1 MAKLTETSDHEQ
13 ASTSSSPPPR
23 DSAFYL
29 GLTFVLEPKD
39 KSTVASEEALQF
51 LLKNLGILGE
61 ATTTRDS
68 RSKNI
73 WLQTITAQAKKIRK
87 FAKDKT
93 VIGAFTIREIN
104 PNTPEELR
112 IQHHISSWLASDT
125 GGCAPDDGAS
135 ASSSSQSATA
145 EANRAQRQS
154 KTSRPRRAIKSEPE
168 EAGPSTSNTSN
179 TTPAPGDG
187 GPRNSGKRKA
197 SRRIA
202 GVRQGTPAPA
212 RASSPDNEHLAGPSR
227 ARGKRTA
234 ARASSPDEEH
244 LAGPSS
250 RALGKRTAARAFS
263 PAVEAQAANSREPS
277 PSDDSIPERP
287 SKRVKFDLD
296 RNTYKVFGEWKE
308 PEPLPRDNNDGG
320 AVVISRPTIQ
330 DLPSDCLKA
339 IFVHGTPDPAT
350 SSAKQYRLALYDL
363 MSVCLKW
370 KSTAEGTPA
379 LWSHLSN
386 ANPPGMLDACVKRS
400 STTTVTVQF
409 DGSMEYPSS
418 VEVAL
423 KRFVD
428 RVTPLRSRWTSVRFN
443 DVPPTRGSYSAV
455 ATAFGG
461 PAPALTSAEVT
472 TIHGATI
479 PFVHALR
486 FFAGEAPALRRVTL
500 TGVVPHLEDV
510 AIFANVESFHVIR
523 PMGMG
528 PGYLLRM
535 LGRND
540 KLRHLE
546 LVDVRPSYARLFQN
560 IETLELSELVYF
572 KLHLLGE
579 NTAEMAQL
587 FTRLR
592 APKCRR
598 LDLAID
604 MDNLKNL
611 NLQYNLLDFDMEV
624 FLVGLGTWMS
634 RWIVLNRAWSVDRW
648 VDSAR
653 DGASSKPAFRWQY
666 GVAFDGSYRALSADV
681 RLEVES
687 RRTKKII
694 SKWVEDVKLH
704 AELVGEAVREGDG
717 LGNIESFGSYRR
729 RLLEARESENPEDD
743 IQPHDF
749 MGIWDIGN

>member
-1 MAKLTETSDHEQ
+1 MAKITETSDHEH
-13 ASTSSSPPPR
+13 ASTSSSPPRR

-29 GLTFVLEPKD
+29 GLTFVLEPRD
-39 KSTVASEEALQF
+39 KSIVASEKDVRAVLTTLELH
-51 LLKNLGILGE
+51 GE

-73 WLQTITAQAKKIRK
+73 WLHTSTAHLTKIRRLAKKN
-87 FAKDKT
+87 T
-93 VIGAFTIREIN
+93 VIDAFTIREFN
-104 PNTPEELR
+104 PNTPEETR

-125 GGCAPDDGAS
+125 GGPDEGATT
-135 ASSSSQSATA
+135 SSSSQSTTA

-154 KTSRPRRAIKSEPE
+154 KTSQPRRATKSEPE
-168 EAGPSTSNTSN
+168 EAGPSTSNT
-179 TTPAPGDG
+179 TPALEDD
-187 GPRNSGKRKA
+187 GPRNTGKRKS

-212 RASSPDNEHLAGPSR
+212 RSSSPDNEHLAGPSR
-227 ARGKRTA
+227 ARGKRKA
-234 ARASSPDEEH
+234 ARASSPDEE
-244 LAGPSS
+244 LSAGPS
-250 RALGKRTAARAFS
+250 RTLGKRTAARAFS
-263 PAVEAQAANSREPS
+263 PAVQAPAANSRELNLPE
-277 PSDDSIPERP
+277 DSIQERP

-296 RNTYKVFGEWKE
+296 RNTYKVFEEWKE
-308 PEPLPRDNNDGG
+308 PEPLPRDNNDSG
-320 AVVISRPTIQ
+320 AVVTSRPTIK

-339 IFVHGTPDPAT
+339 IFVHGTPDPAI
-350 SSAKQYRLALYDL
+350 SSAKEYRLALYDL

-386 ANPPGMLDACVKRS
+386 ANPPGMMDACVQRS
-400 STTTVTVQF
+400 STATVTVQF
-409 DGSMEYPSS
+409 DGSMEYPSN
-418 VEVAL
+418 VESAL

-443 DVPPTRGSYSAV
+443 DVPPTRSSYSAV

-472 TIHGATI
+472 TIHGTTI

-486 FFAGEAPALRRVTL
+486 FFAGEAPALRHVTL
-500 TGVVPHLEDV
+500 TGVVPQLEEV
-510 AIFANVESFHVIR
+510 EIFGKMESFCVFR
-523 PMGMG
+523 PMGIS
-528 PGYLLRM
+528 PAYLLRM
-535 LGRND
+535 LGRNNR
-540 KLRHLE
+540 LRHLE

-560 IETLELSELVYF
+560 IETLELSELIHF
-572 KLHLLGE
+572 KLHLSGE

-598 LDLAID
+598 LDLTID

-611 NLQYNLLDFDMEV
+611 NLPFNFMDFNMEV

-634 RWIVLNRAWSVDRW
+634 RLIVLNRARSVDRW
-648 VDSAR
+648 VDPAP

-666 GVAFDGSYRALSADV
+666 GGAFDGSYRGLSADV
-681 RLEVES
+681 RLEVEN
-687 RRTKKII
+687 RCTKKII
-694 SKWVEDVKLH
+694 SKWVKDVKLH
-704 AELVGEAVREGDG
+704 AELVREEILEGVS
-717 LGNIESFGSYRR
+717 LGSIESFGSYRR